1 MPFTRAAFRVI
12 GSRMSNVLPLPG
24 IPIERDGAVP
34 LSPEWVRF
42 AEEWTVDFNVV
53 AASHRSGVEPAKAHQ
68 ALRDPRVVALVREN
82 QRKLA
87 EKVQVSVSLAM
98 NTLSRIARADL
109 LDYVEF
115 VEHPAKTDLKGDPM
129 PPVMRLRLDRLNDD
143 QRAAIKSIKWTQH
156 GPQIELFDKVA
167 AVNQMGKFFG
177 IWTDGIKL
185 TGIGVAPPT
194 LIEAG
199 MTPEQAADLYQQTI
213 KP

>member
-1 MPFTRAAFRVI
+1 MT
-12 GSRMSNVLPLPG
+12 NVFPLPG
-24 IPIERDGAVP
+24 IPVERGGAVP
-34 LSPEWVRF
+34 LPPEWVRF
-42 AEEWTVDFNVV
+42 AEEWTVDFNPV
-53 AASHRSGVEPAKAHQ
+53 AAAHRAGVDPARARDGLK
-68 ALRDPRVVALVREN
+68 DPRVIALVREN

-98 NTLSRIARADL
+98 NTLGRIARADI

-115 VEHPAKTDLKGDPM
+115 TPHPATDGM
-129 PPVMRLRLDRLNDD
+129 PDGSPGKLPPIMRLRLDRLNDE

-167 AVNQMGKFFG
+167 AVNQIGKFFG

-199 MTPEQAADLYQQTI
+199 MSPEQAADLYQQTI